1 MGPRPWTRDRMIA
14 LFWLVFWSGLASLV
28 VVTGVTIHVKRKIAI
43 AAVSHTVDDGVIEEI
58 LETGVV
64 VVDEQSPLDLKD
76 IGDEE
81 ERFWSESW
89 DEPTEEW

>member
-1 MGPRPWTRDRMIA
+1 MIG
-14 LFWLVFWSGLASLV
+14 LFWLILWSGLASLV
-28 VVTGVTIHVKRKIAI
+28 VAAGVTIHVKRKTAI
-43 AAVSHTVDDGVIEEI
+43 AAVSHTVDDGVIEQI

-64 VVDEQSPLDLKD
+64 VVDEEAPLDLRD
-76 IGDEE
+76 IDDEE